1 MGWTDLNLILH
12 AENVNKLSSLFVTH
26 LDLLDDAKDI
36 KVCTSYTK
44 KSSQSDSREASGD
57 SIKREKVTGVL
68 PSTIKE
74 YGEWEASYDTIKG
87 WEQDTSKV
95 TRFNSLPLETQ

>member
-1 MGWTDLNLILH
+1 VGWTDLNLILH

-36 KVCTSYTK
+36 KVCTSYNKNSAQRDCKEATGDTVK
-44 KSSQSDSREASGD
+44 KD
-57 SIKREKVTGVL
+57 KVIGVL

-87 WEQDTSKV
+87 WQQDTTKV
-95 TRFNSLPLETQ
+95 TRFDALPLEA